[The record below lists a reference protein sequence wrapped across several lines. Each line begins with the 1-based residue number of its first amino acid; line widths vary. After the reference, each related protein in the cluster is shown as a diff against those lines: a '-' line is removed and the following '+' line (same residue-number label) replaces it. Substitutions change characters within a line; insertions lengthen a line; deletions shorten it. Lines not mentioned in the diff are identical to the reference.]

1 MAEDE
6 EKVTLEEG
14 EQGLWYFY
22 IKIFFLLCFFFLFWV
37 SEDEYYDIFDP
48 VPVEETYIDDRF
60 INDKDKEIL
69 KNAFLAFD
77 ADNSGSIECEELGDL
92 LRSLGQEPSDEQVQE
107 LMKVR

>member
-6 EKVTLEEG
+6 EKVNLEEG
-14 EQGLWYFY
+14 EQGLWYYFL
-22 IKIFFLLCFFFLFWV
+22 IKIFFVYVFFWV

>member
-1 MAEDE
+1 MN
-6 EKVTLEEG
+6 
-14 EQGLWYFY
+14 FFF
-22 IKIFFLLCFFFLFWV
+22 IKIFFFFVYVFFWV
-37 SEDEYYDIFDP
+37 LEDEYYDIFDP

>member
-14 EQGLWYFY
+14 EQGWW
-22 IKIFFLLCFFFLFWV
+22 IFFYKNLFFFVYVFFWV
-37 SEDEYYDIFDP
+37 LEDEYYDIFDP